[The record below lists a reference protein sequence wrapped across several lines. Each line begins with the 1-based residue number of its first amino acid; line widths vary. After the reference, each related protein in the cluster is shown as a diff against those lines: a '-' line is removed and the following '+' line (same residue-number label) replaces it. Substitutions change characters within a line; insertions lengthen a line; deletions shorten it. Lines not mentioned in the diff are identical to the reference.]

1 MNTQDEVTD
10 VPVREK
16 SKEEQMAEN
25 LAVLGR
31 SQLRK
36 QLKALG
42 ALRGRFVAGH
52 LATPRRIK
60 RSGVAS

>member
-1 MNTQDEVTD
+1 MNIDTTPE
-10 VPVREK
+10 REITT
-16 SKEEQMAEN
+16 EERMAEN

-31 SQLRK
+31 KQLRK
-36 QLKALG
+36 QLKTFG

-60 RSGVAS
+60 RSGVTL